1 MTPLPT
7 FPNGAHCAVSL
18 TYDDG
23 IASHF
28 EDVGPTL
35 EANGL
40 RGTFNITIAR
50 ASVMEHTAEWRAMA
64 ARGHEL
70 GNHSLFHPCRS
81 TAETPRPWVGPYNL
95 LDYDERRLREE
106 LQVAS
111 FALNLIDGQTER
123 TYANTCWDTTIGSGA
138 QERPM
143 EPILADLFLA
153 ARGALTHRPVDLAHL
168 DFMRLGSLHADQ
180 HSFDD
185 LRAQVEAAIQSG
197 GWLIYTMHGVGAGT
211 HNLFIDHDQHRQ
223 FVEWL
228 GQNQQ
233 RVWTATM
240 IDVVRH
246 LKA

>member
-1 MTPLPT
+1 MIP

-50 ASVMEHTAEWRAMA
+50 ASVMEHAAEWRAMA

-81 TAETPRPWVGPYNL
+81 TAEQPLAWVGPYNL
-95 LDYDERRLREE
+95 VDYDERRLREE
-106 LQVAS
+106 LQAAS
-111 FALNLIDGQTER
+111 FALNLLDGRTER
-123 TYANTCWDTTIGSGA
+123 TYANTCWHTTIGSGA
-138 QERPM
+138 GERPI
-143 EPILADLFLA
+143 EPILSELFLA
-153 ARGALTHRPVDLAHL
+153 ARGALTRRPVDLEHL
-168 DFMRLGSLHADQ
+168 DYLRLGSLQADRQ
-180 HSFDD
+180 RFED
-185 LRAQVEAAIQSG
+185 LRAGVEAVLPAG
-197 GWLIYTMHGVGAGT
+197 GWIIYTMHGVGAGT
-211 HNLFIDHDQHRQ
+211 HNLFIEHDQHRQ

-228 GQNQQ
+228 GQNQD
-233 RVWTATM
+233 RIWTAPM
-240 IDVVRH
+240 IDVVKH
-246 LKA
+246 LKSR